1 MKRFIFGIIAF
12 VICLMVVGAFWNLDT
27 RKEHGYDNYQKE
39 MAKREQ
45 RIKELEDSINSM
57 QETLDFYR
65 EAVMWLR
72 KADYQ
77 KELAK
82 REQRIKEL
90 EDSIN
95 SMQETLDF
103 YREAVM
109 WLRKADD
116 KELQKN
122 IEFIRNIPTKMIP

>member
-12 VICLMVVGAFWNLDT
+12 VICLMVVGAFWNLDS
-27 RKEHGYDNYQKE
+27 RKEHGYDN
-39 MAKREQ
+39 
-45 RIKELEDSINSM
+45 
-57 QETLDFYR
+57 
-65 EAVMWLR
+65 
-72 KADYQ
+72 YQ

-90 EDSIN
+90 EDSISN
-95 SMQETLDF
+95 MQETLDF

-122 IEFIRNIPTKMIP
+122 IEFIRNVPTKMIP

>member
-1 MKRFIFGIIAF
+1 MKRFIFCIIVF
-12 VICLMVVGAFWNLDT
+12 VICLIVVGTFWNLDT
-27 RKEHGYDNYQKE
+27 RKEHGYDK
-39 MAKREQ
+39 
-45 RIKELEDSINSM
+45 
-57 QETLDFYR
+57 
-65 EAVMWLR
+65 
-72 KADYQ
+72 YQ

-82 REQRIKEL
+82 RELRIKEL

-122 IEFIRNIPTKMIP
+122 IDFIRNVPPSMIP

>member
-1 MKRFIFGIIAF
+1 MKRFIFGIIVF
-12 VICLMVVGAFWNLDT
+12 VICLIVVGTFWNLDT
-27 RKEHGYDNYQKE
+27 KKEHGYEN
-39 MAKREQ
+39 
-45 RIKELEDSINSM
+45 
-57 QETLDFYR
+57 
-65 EAVMWLR
+65 
-72 KADYQ
+72 YQ

-90 EDSIN
+90 EDSISN
-95 SMQETLDF
+95 MQETLDF

-122 IEFIRNIPTKMIP
+122 IEFIRNVPTKMIP

>member
-1 MKRFIFGIIAF
+1 MKRFIFGIIVF
-12 VICLMVVGAFWNLDT
+12 VICLIAVGTFWNLDT
-27 RKEHGYDNYQKE
+27 RKEHGYDN
-39 MAKREQ
+39 
-45 RIKELEDSINSM
+45 
-57 QETLDFYR
+57 
-65 EAVMWLR
+65 
-72 KADYQ
+72 YQ

-90 EDSIN
+90 EDSISN
-95 SMQETLDF
+95 MQETLDF

-122 IEFIRNIPTKMIP
+122 IELIRNVPTKMIP

>member
-12 VICLMVVGAFWNLDT
+12 VICLMVVGTFWNLDS
-27 RKEHGYDNYQKE
+27 RKEHGYDN
-39 MAKREQ
+39 
-45 RIKELEDSINSM
+45 
-57 QETLDFYR
+57 
-65 EAVMWLR
+65 
-72 KADYQ
+72 YQ

-90 EDSIN
+90 EDSISN
-95 SMQETLDF
+95 MQETLDF

-122 IEFIRNIPTKMIP
+122 IEFLRNVPTKMIP

>member
-1 MKRFIFGIIAF
+1 MKRFIFGIIVF
-12 VICLMVVGAFWNLDT
+12 VICLIVVGTFWNLDT
-27 RKEHGYDNYQKE
+27 RKEHGYDN
-39 MAKREQ
+39 
-45 RIKELEDSINSM
+45 
-57 QETLDFYR
+57 
-65 EAVMWLR
+65 
-72 KADYQ
+72 YQ

-90 EDSIN
+90 EDSISN
-95 SMQETLDF
+95 MQETLDF

-122 IEFIRNIPTKMIP
+122 IEFIRNVPTKMIP

>member
-1 MKRFIFGIIAF
+1 MKKFIFGIIAF

-39 MAKREQ
+39 
-45 RIKELEDSINSM
+45 
-57 QETLDFYR
+57 
-65 EAVMWLR
+65 
-72 KADYQ
+72 
-77 KELAK
+77 LAK

-90 EDSIN
+90 EDSISN
-95 SMQETLDF
+95 MQETLDF

>member
-1 MKRFIFGIIAF
+1 MKRFIFCIIAF
-12 VICLMVVGAFWNLDT
+12 VICLIVVGAFWNLDT
-27 RKEHGYDNYQKE
+27 RKEHGYDK
-39 MAKREQ
+39 
-45 RIKELEDSINSM
+45 
-57 QETLDFYR
+57 
-65 EAVMWLR
+65 
-72 KADYQ
+72 YQ

>member
-1 MKRFIFGIIAF
+1 MKKFIFGVIAF
-12 VICLMVVGAFWNLDT
+12 VICLMVVGAFWNLDS
-27 RKEHGYDNYQKE
+27 RKEHGYDK
-39 MAKREQ
+39 
-45 RIKELEDSINSM
+45 
-57 QETLDFYR
+57 
-65 EAVMWLR
+65 
-72 KADYQ
+72 YQ

-90 EDSIN
+90 EDSISN
-95 SMQETLDF
+95 MQETLDF

-122 IEFIRNIPTKMIP
+122 IDFIRNVPTKMIP

>member
-1 MKRFIFGIIAF
+1 MKRFIFGIIAL
-12 VICLMVVGAFWNLDT
+12 VICLIIVGTFWNLDS
-27 RKEHGYDNYQKE
+27 RKEHGYDN
-39 MAKREQ
+39 
-45 RIKELEDSINSM
+45 
-57 QETLDFYR
+57 
-65 EAVMWLR
+65 
-72 KADYQ
+72 YQ

-90 EDSIN
+90 EDSISN
-95 SMQETLDF
+95 MQETLDF

-122 IEFIRNIPTKMIP
+122 IDFIRNVPTKMIP

>member
-1 MKRFIFGIIAF
+1 MKRFIFGVIAF
-12 VICLMVVGAFWNLDT
+12 VICLIAVGTFWNLDT
-27 RKEHGYDNYQKE
+27 RKEHGYDK
-39 MAKREQ
+39 
-45 RIKELEDSINSM
+45 
-57 QETLDFYR
+57 
-65 EAVMWLR
+65 
-72 KADYQ
+72 YQ

-90 EDSIN
+90 EDSISN
-95 SMQETLDF
+95 MQETLDF

>member
-12 VICLMVVGAFWNLDT
+12 VICLIIVGTFWNLDT
-27 RKEHGYDNYQKE
+27 RKEHGYDN
-39 MAKREQ
+39 
-45 RIKELEDSINSM
+45 
-57 QETLDFYR
+57 
-65 EAVMWLR
+65 
-72 KADYQ
+72 YQ

-90 EDSIN
+90 EDSISN
-95 SMQETLDF
+95 MQETLDF

-122 IEFIRNIPTKMIP
+122 IDFIRNVPTKMIP

>member
-1 MKRFIFGIIAF
+1 MKRFIFGIIVF
-12 VICLMVVGAFWNLDT
+12 VICLIAVGAFWNLDT
-27 RKEHGYDNYQKE
+27 KKEHGYDN
-39 MAKREQ
+39 
-45 RIKELEDSINSM
+45 
-57 QETLDFYR
+57 
-65 EAVMWLR
+65 
-72 KADYQ
+72 YQ

-90 EDSIN
+90 EDSISN
-95 SMQETLDF
+95 MQETLDF

>member
-1 MKRFIFGIIAF
+1 MKRFIFGIMAF
-12 VICLMVVGAFWNLDT
+12 VICLMVVGTFWNLDT
-27 RKEHGYDNYQKE
+27 KKEHGYDK
-39 MAKREQ
+39 
-45 RIKELEDSINSM
+45 
-57 QETLDFYR
+57 
-65 EAVMWLR
+65 
-72 KADYQ
+72 YQ

-90 EDSIN
+90 EDSISN
-95 SMQETLDF
+95 MQETLDF

-122 IEFIRNIPTKMIP
+122 IEFIRNVPTKMIP

>member
-1 MKRFIFGIIAF
+1 MKKFIFGGIAL
-12 VICLMVVGAFWNLDT
+12 VICLMVVGTFWNLDT
-27 RKEHGYDNYQKE
+27 KKEHGYDK
-39 MAKREQ
+39 
-45 RIKELEDSINSM
+45 
-57 QETLDFYR
+57 
-65 EAVMWLR
+65 
-72 KADYQ
+72 YQ

-90 EDSIN
+90 EDSISN
-95 SMQETLDF
+95 MQETLDF

-122 IEFIRNIPTKMIP
+122 IDFIRNVPTKMIP

>member
-12 VICLMVVGAFWNLDT
+12 VICLMVVGAFWNLDS
-27 RKEHGYDNYQKE
+27 RKEHGYDK
-39 MAKREQ
+39 
-45 RIKELEDSINSM
+45 
-57 QETLDFYR
+57 
-65 EAVMWLR
+65 
-72 KADYQ
+72 YQ

-90 EDSIN
+90 EDSMSN
-95 SMQETLDF
+95 MKETLDF

-116 KELQKN
+116 KELQKD
-122 IEFIRNIPTKMIP
+122 IEFLRNVPPSMIP

>member
-1 MKRFIFGIIAF
+1 MKRFIFGIIVF
-12 VICLMVVGAFWNLDT
+12 VICLIVVGTFWNLDT
-27 RKEHGYDNYQKE
+27 KKEHGYDK
-39 MAKREQ
+39 
-45 RIKELEDSINSM
+45 
-57 QETLDFYR
+57 
-65 EAVMWLR
+65 
-72 KADYQ
+72 YQ

-90 EDSIN
+90 EDSISN
-95 SMQETLDF
+95 MQETLDF

-122 IEFIRNIPTKMIP
+122 IEFLRNIPTKMIP

>member
-12 VICLMVVGAFWNLDT
+12 VICLIIVGTFWNLDT
-27 RKEHGYDNYQKE
+27 RKEHGYDN
-39 MAKREQ
+39 
-45 RIKELEDSINSM
+45 
-57 QETLDFYR
+57 
-65 EAVMWLR
+65 
-72 KADYQ
+72 YQ

-90 EDSIN
+90 EDSISN
-95 SMQETLDF
+95 MQETLDF

-122 IEFIRNIPTKMIP
+122 IEFIRNVPTKMIP

>member
-12 VICLMVVGAFWNLDT
+12 VICLMVVGAFWNLDS
-27 RKEHGYDNYQKE
+27 RKEHGYDN
-39 MAKREQ
+39 
-45 RIKELEDSINSM
+45 
-57 QETLDFYR
+57 
-65 EAVMWLR
+65 
-72 KADYQ
+72 YQ

-90 EDSIN
+90 EDSISN
-95 SMQETLDF
+95 MQETLDF

-122 IEFIRNIPTKMIP
+122 IEFLRNIPTKMIP

>member
-1 MKRFIFGIIAF
+1 MKKFIFGGIAL
-12 VICLMVVGAFWNLDT
+12 VICVMVVGTFWNLDT
-27 RKEHGYDNYQKE
+27 KKEHGYDK
-39 MAKREQ
+39 
-45 RIKELEDSINSM
+45 
-57 QETLDFYR
+57 
-65 EAVMWLR
+65 
-72 KADYQ
+72 YQ

-90 EDSIN
+90 EDSISN
-95 SMQETLDF
+95 MQETLDF

-122 IEFIRNIPTKMIP
+122 IEFLRNIPTKMIP

>member
-1 MKRFIFGIIAF
+1 MKRFIFGIIVF
-12 VICLMVVGAFWNLDT
+12 IICLIVVGTFWNLDT
-27 RKEHGYDNYQKE
+27 RKEHGYDK
-39 MAKREQ
+39 
-45 RIKELEDSINSM
+45 
-57 QETLDFYR
+57 
-65 EAVMWLR
+65 
-72 KADYQ
+72 YQ

-90 EDSIN
+90 EDSISN
-95 SMQETLDF
+95 MQETLDF

-122 IEFIRNIPTKMIP
+122 IDFIRNVPTKMIP

>member
-1 MKRFIFGIIAF
+1 MKKFIFGVIAF

-27 RKEHGYDNYQKE
+27 RKEHGYDN
-39 MAKREQ
+39 
-45 RIKELEDSINSM
+45 
-57 QETLDFYR
+57 
-65 EAVMWLR
+65 
-72 KADYQ
+72 YQ

-122 IEFIRNIPTKMIP
+122 IEFLRNVPTKMIP

>member
-1 MKRFIFGIIAF
+1 MKRFIFGIIVF
-12 VICLMVVGAFWNLDT
+12 VICLMVVGTFWNLDT
-27 RKEHGYDNYQKE
+27 KKEHGYDK
-39 MAKREQ
+39 
-45 RIKELEDSINSM
+45 
-57 QETLDFYR
+57 
-65 EAVMWLR
+65 
-72 KADYQ
+72 YQ

-90 EDSIN
+90 EDSISN
-95 SMQETLDF
+95 MQETLDF

-122 IEFIRNIPTKMIP
+122 IEFIRNVPTKMIP

>member
-1 MKRFIFGIIAF
+1 
-12 VICLMVVGAFWNLDT
+12 MVVGAFWNLDL
-27 RKEHGYDNYQKE
+27 RKEHGYDK
-39 MAKREQ
+39 
-45 RIKELEDSINSM
+45 
-57 QETLDFYR
+57 
-65 EAVMWLR
+65 
-72 KADYQ
+72 YQ

-90 EDSIN
+90 EDSISN
-95 SMQETLDF
+95 MQETLDF

>member
-1 MKRFIFGIIAF
+1 MKKFIFGGIAL
-12 VICLMVVGAFWNLDT
+12 VICLMVVGTFWNLDT
-27 RKEHGYDNYQKE
+27 KKEHGYDN
-39 MAKREQ
+39 
-45 RIKELEDSINSM
+45 
-57 QETLDFYR
+57 
-65 EAVMWLR
+65 
-72 KADYQ
+72 YQ

-90 EDSIN
+90 EDSISN
-95 SMQETLDF
+95 MQETLDF

-122 IEFIRNIPTKMIP
+122 IEFLRNIPTKMIP

>member
-1 MKRFIFGIIAF
+1 MKRFIFGVIAF
-12 VICLMVVGAFWNLDT
+12 VICLMVVGTFWNLDT
-27 RKEHGYDNYQKE
+27 KKEHGYDN
-39 MAKREQ
+39 
-45 RIKELEDSINSM
+45 
-57 QETLDFYR
+57 
-65 EAVMWLR
+65 
-72 KADYQ
+72 YQ

-90 EDSIN
+90 EDSISN
-95 SMQETLDF
+95 MQETLDF

-122 IEFIRNIPTKMIP
+122 IEFIRNVPTKMIP

>member
-1 MKRFIFGIIAF
+1 MKKFIFVIIAF
-12 VICLMVVGAFWNLDT
+12 VICLIAVGTFWNLDT
-27 RKEHGYDNYQKE
+27 KKEHGYDN
-39 MAKREQ
+39 
-45 RIKELEDSINSM
+45 
-57 QETLDFYR
+57 
-65 EAVMWLR
+65 
-72 KADYQ
+72 YQ

-90 EDSIN
+90 EDSISN
-95 SMQETLDF
+95 MQETLDF

-122 IEFIRNIPTKMIP
+122 IDFIRNVPTKMIP

>member
-1 MKRFIFGIIAF
+1 MKRFIFCIIAF
-12 VICLMVVGAFWNLDT
+12 VICLIVVGAFWNLDT
-27 RKEHGYDNYQKE
+27 RKEHGYDK
-39 MAKREQ
+39 
-45 RIKELEDSINSM
+45 
-57 QETLDFYR
+57 
-65 EAVMWLR
+65 
-72 KADYQ
+72 YQ

-122 IEFIRNIPTKMIP
+122 IEFLRNVPTKMIP

>member
-1 MKRFIFGIIAF
+1 MKRFIFGVIAF
-12 VICLMVVGAFWNLDT
+12 VICLIAVGAFWNLDT

-39 MAKREQ
+39 
-45 RIKELEDSINSM
+45 
-57 QETLDFYR
+57 
-65 EAVMWLR
+65 
-72 KADYQ
+72 
-77 KELAK
+77 LAK

-90 EDSIN
+90 EDSISN
-95 SMQETLDF
+95 MQETLDF

-122 IEFIRNIPTKMIP
+122 IELIRNIPTKMIP

>member
-1 MKRFIFGIIAF
+1 MKKFIFGVITF
-12 VICLMVVGAFWNLDT
+12 VLVLIVIGTFWNQVV
-27 RKEHGYDNYQKE
+27 RKEHGFGN
-39 MAKREQ
+39 
-45 RIKELEDSINSM
+45 N
-57 QETLDFYR
+57 
-65 EAVMWLR
+65 
-72 KADYQ
+72 Q

-90 EDSIN
+90 EDSISN
-95 SMQETLDF
+95 MQETLDF

-122 IEFIRNIPTKMIP
+122 IDFIRNVPPSMIP